1 VHAFDFSE
9 ERITKAKES
18 ARLSGVD
25 DRIEFAV
32 MDVNSLEYPDGYSDV
47 ITGQYSLHHLI
58 KWPDSVRQLAR
69 VLRSGGKG
77 YFVEPLGFNPLVNAM
92 RSVDCWLNRREGESV
107 LGHSD
112 VRFLEQTF
120 GDVVLSEHV
129 VLGTLARLIA
139 PSHAT
144 TTLNTFQRAVCSR
157 LHQLD
162 ARLTSVPIMRNLSV
176 LAFLEIT
183 KR

>member
-1 VHAFDFSE
+1 
-9 ERITKAKES
+9 
-18 ARLSGVD
+18 
-25 DRIEFAV
+25 
-32 MDVNSLEYPDGYSDV
+32 MDVNSLEYPDGYFDV